1 MNVVACAIGIA
12 FFGVVGAAVATA
24 VTNVAWNMAMAIYI
38 YKRVN
43 MTAGLL
49 FAFVEFRRPAAAE

>member
-1 MNVVACAIGIA
+1 
-12 FFGVVGAAVATA
+12 
-24 VTNVAWNMAMAIYI
+24 MAIYI

-49 FAFVEFRRPAAAE
+49 FAVVEFRRPAAAK

>member
-1 MNVVACAIGIA
+1 
-12 FFGVVGAAVATA
+12 
-24 VTNVAWNMAMAIYI
+24 MAIYI